1 MAALFSHCPP
11 MCFLSLL
18 LFQRAS
24 PRRNF
29 TRAADLLSTL
39 ASPCQPPLPLAAAA
53 ASVTCILVWGKV
65 VVPPHMSGRW
75 GLQHLAID
83 GANLVCFVLGV
94 DGVQY
99 FVHELTG
106 GWDGN
111 PRNSI
116 RANDGVAKMG
126 TMWWSGSRC
135 HRQDHQTQEQEQN
148 NDDDDDD
155 DPDLSLAAAAPWRV
169 PQHLR
174 PTHPPPSCTNSQIH
188 AHAIAS
194 SRTRS
199 SHAHAQSGRWGQR

>member
-39 ASPCQPPLPLAAAA
+39 TSPCQPPLPLAAAA
-53 ASVTCILVWGKV
+53 ASLGK
-65 VVPPHMSGRW
+65 SGGTASYER
-75 GLQHLAID
+75 
-83 GANLVCFVLGV
+83 
-94 DGVQY
+94 QY

-148 NDDDDDD
+148 NDDNDDD

-174 PTHPPPSCTNSQIH
+174 PTSVPLLHKQPQIH

-199 SHAHAQSGRWGQR
+199 SHAHTQTGRWGQR